1 MGNIPFQANRSFMA
15 KHHIP
20 SVASG
25 EFADKLT
32 EFDCTPHITFTSHGF
47 YNCPHRDQGDVTE
60 YAFALFAPTHSLDGT
75 LADPVT
81 TGYNVTG
88 GQFVFPNYRFYID
101 FKHQGVVKLLWA
113 AKSVKH
119 CTLPAYEPKGFTRMG
134 MSLQITKTAVNTC
147 QAIKNGL
154 IYLRKSYRDKKAL
167 YFGGHRNYMAQSK

>member
-47 YNCPHRDQGDVTE
+47 YNRPHRDQGDVTE

-75 LADPVT
+75 LADRLLLGITSQAADLSFPIT
-81 TGYNVTG
+81 DSTLILNIKESSSYSGLPNVSSIVLFRLT
-88 GQFVFPNYRFYID
+88 N
-101 FKHQGVVKLLWA
+101 
-113 AKSVKH
+113 
-119 CTLPAYEPKGFTRMG
+119 PKGSRMG